1 MLRAQI
7 EHSLASL
14 RTDLIDL
21 HYLHRVDPKTTLEQ
35 SLGVIA
41 EFQEA
46 GKIKEI
52 GISAVGIEQI
62 EAARS
67 AVPIAAVQNHYNV
80 TDRDSDDVV
89 DYCEENG
96 IVFVPYYPVKRGDP
110 PGLAEI
116 AERHGA
122 SPARSS
128 SPGCFA
134 ARR

>member
-1 MLRAQI
+1 M
-7 EHSLASL
+7 
-14 RTDLIDL
+14 
-21 HYLHRVDPKTTLEQ
+21 
-35 SLGVIA
+35 IA
-41 EFQEA
+41 EFQES

-52 GISAVGIEQI
+52 GISAVGVEQI

-116 AERHGA
+116 AERHDA
-122 SPARSS
+122 SPAQIKLAWLLRRSPVMLPI
-128 SPGCFA
+128 PGTLSIEHLRENLDALEIELTDEEFDA
-134 ARR
+134 LG